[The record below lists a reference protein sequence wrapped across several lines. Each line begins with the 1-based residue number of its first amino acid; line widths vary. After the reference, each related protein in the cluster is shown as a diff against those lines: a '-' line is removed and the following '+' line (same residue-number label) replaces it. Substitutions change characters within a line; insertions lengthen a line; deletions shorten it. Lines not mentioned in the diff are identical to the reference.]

1 MITENDKYIEAV
13 QQYDPGIHKTP
24 SSTPLPF
31 SCSLLR
37 AWKIEPCGQTGID
50 AFYMLGDG
58 RWPGVMGQVE
68 YALEQQMESDDGGG
82 KSERPWNEISVTITG
97 VLLTPEQWEEICD
110 DDS

>member
-1 MITENDKYIEAV
+1 MTDTPKLTDAIEG
-13 QQYDPGIHKTP
+13 DSCPPT
-24 SSTPLPF
+24 
-31 SCSLLR
+31 CSLLR

-50 AFYMLGDG
+50 TLYMLDDG
-58 RWPGVMGQVE
+58 RWSGVMGQVE

-82 KSERPWNEISVTITG
+82 KMSRPWNEISVTITG